1 MTDSIWQDCLEGLE
15 REVEPG
21 QFETYI
27 KPLHTAHKNGQH
39 FLLAPNVYVEKK
51 VRDAYLS
58 QISDFF
64 ESRGH
69 GVNLSVGTSLS
80 ATQIRAKQPRKNGQ
94 HHMPR

>member
-15 REVEPG
+15 RELEPG

-27 KPLHTAHKNGQH
+27 KPLHSANKNGQH

-58 QISDFF
+58 RFQNF
-64 ESRGH
+64 
-69 GVNLSVGTSLS
+69 L
-80 ATQIRAKQPRKNGQ
+80 RAEVKR
-94 HHMPR
+94 